1 MTEFEL
7 SETLIASLGIT
18 DEIVGLKSTGT
29 VLTEDGFS
37 MFKGHGDVVIPFS
50 ALSSGRLQKVLQDFD
65 CCPTFELVTANVDDF
80 IEKYNAI
87 VTDGSVS
94 SAGTPQED
102 DSVAVDV
109 RESMLYTDAFVELM
123 NNSTEFDSIE
133 KNSLLRFGV
142 DNADSNVLFRA
153 AFRVAVYTENM
164 GMFVSGLKSIAT
176 ILLGSQAES
185 SEDTMLLMEEGV
197 AKKSAKTIFAL
208 SEFVIATD
216 ELYECDDLT
225 TEQYATLLH
234 AIFSDDEDIERLFD
248 LYQNPDFLVA
258 CETESLRC
266 SLLLRD
272 LLHIALR
279 LTPIQAMDKDDTL
292 LKWAIHTGV
301 HNFAASIDG
310 DLPKEFVNIM

>member
-1 MTEFEL
+1 MKTIKL
-7 SETLIASLGIT
+7 KLNSK
-18 DEIVGLKSTGT
+18 KST
-29 VLTEDGFS
+29 
-37 MFKGHGDVVIPFS
+37 
-50 ALSSGRLQKVLQDFD
+50 
-65 CCPTFELVTANVDDF
+65 
-80 IEKYNAI
+80 
-87 VTDGSVS
+87 
-94 SAGTPQED
+94 
-102 DSVAVDV
+102 
-109 RESMLYTDAFVELM
+109 
-123 NNSTEFDSIE
+123 
-133 KNSLLRFGV
+133 
-142 DNADSNVLFRA
+142 
-153 AFRVAVYTENM
+153 
-164 GMFVSGLKSIAT
+164 
-176 ILLGSQAES
+176 
-185 SEDTMLLMEEGV
+185 
-197 AKKSAKTIFAL
+197 KTIFAL